1 MLRLHTFNDIYL
13 FIYYSSSIN
22 FLLNIFFLFH
32 VAIAIL
38 LFLNDLS
45 FKKLYSSKW
54 LFYYFFL
61 ILFFFTIYYFSKFIL
76 NIIYVHSLDFS
87 IITNHLIEFSYFS
100 DVLVC
105 LAFITSIISWIY
117 LSERFLYKFHFFI
130 FYFFIFILCT
140 INMVSSTNLLIMFIF
155 FEFIF
160 LPSLF
165 FVYQF
170 AYSKKVDKTIS
181 YLLKWT
187 LTGSF
192 LVLLAI
198 IYIYTTY
205 STLNIYDLSSLSFS
219 KFENFFLFLT
229 IFLGFGIKLP
239 IWPFYYWLTKVHVEA
254 PAGFSIFLSGF
265 LVKTALYCLVYFTQ
279 FLNSQLT
286 TILAVTIA
294 VWGCIDASIRM
305 WTSTDIKKLIAFAT
319 IQEMNLIV
327 IFLFLSSPNNY
338 SILSIFLLVHG
349 VLSSLLFYLVDQIQ
363 KIFSTRNILS
373 LSGIVYFLPVLSSF
387 IWGALLIFRGF
398 PIFIKFFIEWEI
410 LTLLFSNYKIFG
422 FFLFL
427 VISVFGVLGFSR
439 VFFSVL
445 YGQPQNIVFTRDIL
459 RIDYLVGLLLFF
471 FLFFLSFL
479 VVYF

>member
-1 MLRLHTFNDIYL
+1 MLRLHIFSDVYSL
-13 FIYYSSSIN
+13 IYYNSSIN
-22 FLLNIFFLFH
+22 FLVNIFFFFH
-32 VAIAIL
+32 VSIAIL
-38 LFLNDLS
+38 LFLKDSS
-45 FKKLYSSKW
+45 FKKLYNSKW

-61 ILFFFTIYYFSKFIL
+61 ILFFFSLYYFSKFIL
-76 NIIYVHSLDFS
+76 TLIYVHSLDFS
-87 IITNHLIEFSYFS
+87 IVTNSLIEVSYFG

-105 LAFITSIISWIY
+105 LAIITSIISWIY

-130 FYFFIFILCT
+130 FYFFIFIMCT
-140 INMVSSTNLLIMFIF
+140 INMVNTNNLLLMFVF

-187 LTGSF
+187 LSGSF

-198 IYIYTTY
+198 IYIYSVY
-205 STLNIYDLSSLSFS
+205 STLNIYDLNLLAFS
-219 KFENFFLFLT
+219 KGEKFFLFLI

-265 LVKTALYCLVYFTQ
+265 LVKTALYCLIYFTQ
-279 FLNSQLT
+279 FLTSQLT
-286 TILAVTIA
+286 ITLAVTISI
-294 VWGCIDASIRM
+294 WGCIDASIRM

-327 IFLFLSSPNNY
+327 IFLFLSNPNNY
-338 SILSIFLLVHG
+338 TILSIFLLVHG

-373 LSGIVYFLPVLSSF
+373 LSGIIYFLPVLSSF
-387 IWGALLIFRGF
+387 IWGALLVFRGF

-410 LTLLFSNYKIFG
+410 LTLLFTNYKIFG

-427 VISVFGVLGFSR
+427 IIGIFGVLGFSR

-445 YGQPQNIVFTRDIL
+445 YGQPQNIIFTRDIL

-471 FLFFLSFL
+471 LLFFLSFTII
-479 VVYF
+479 YF

>member
-1 MLRLHTFNDIYL
+1 
-13 FIYYSSSIN
+13 
-22 FLLNIFFLFH
+22 
-32 VAIAIL
+32 
-38 LFLNDLS
+38 
-45 FKKLYSSKW
+45 
-54 LFYYFFL
+54 
-61 ILFFFTIYYFSKFIL
+61 
-76 NIIYVHSLDFS
+76 
-87 IITNHLIEFSYFS
+87 
-100 DVLVC
+100 
-105 LAFITSIISWIY
+105 
-117 LSERFLYKFHFFI
+117 
-130 FYFFIFILCT
+130 
-140 INMVSSTNLLIMFIF
+140 
-155 FEFIF
+155 
-160 LPSLF
+160 
-165 FVYQF
+165 
-170 AYSKKVDKTIS
+170 
-181 YLLKWT
+181 
-187 LTGSF
+187 
-192 LVLLAI
+192 
-198 IYIYTTY
+198 
-205 STLNIYDLSSLSFS
+205 
-219 KFENFFLFLT
+219 
-229 IFLGFGIKLP
+229 
-239 IWPFYYWLTKVHVEA
+239 
-254 PAGFSIFLSGF
+254 
-265 LVKTALYCLVYFTQ
+265 
-279 FLNSQLT
+279 
-286 TILAVTIA
+286 